1 MAITFNS
8 ENKVF
13 KLDAKN
19 TTYAFYIHDGG
30 WLVNLYYGKSLNS
43 DELRYLENTQ
53 GVAAFAPHPVET
65 NYHFTL
71 DCEALEYPCNGR
83 GDFRASALQIRAPY
97 GGSCTDIRYDSYK
110 IYDGKYSIPGQPA
123 VYAAENEAQTLEVL
137 CKDALTGAEVTLYYT
152 VFNDLPVITRTVK
165 IENKGSEAFDI
176 ERVFSACVDFKRS
189 DFDLINLYGAHNMER
204 RIARRPLAHG
214 NQGIT
219 SRRGASSH
227 YQNPFIA
234 LCEHSATEEHGEV
247 FGFSFVYA
255 GNHEERADVDT
266 FDQTRVLVGI
276 CPDDFGWHLEIGE
289 SFMVPECVM
298 VYSDG
303 GLGDM
308 SRAFHKL
315 YRNNLC
321 RGPWKLKERPVLINN
336 WEATYFNFNEQKIA
350 DIASV
355 ASELGIDMLVL
366 DDGWFGERN
375 NDRSSLGDWFVNEE
389 KLKGGL
395 GALVE
400 KVNSMG
406 MKFGLW
412 FEPEMISPVSKLY
425 EAHPDWCL
433 HVNGRSRSLGR
444 HQLILDMSREDVRDY
459 LFESMSKI
467 LSSANIAY
475 VKWDFNRNL
484 TEVASDLLPHERQ
497 KETAHRFVLGLY
509 DLLERL
515 LTAFPDLLLEGCSG
529 GGGRFDPA
537 MLYYSPQIW
546 TSDDTDA
553 LERCFIQYGT
563 SMVYPASSI
572 SAHVSASPN
581 HQTGRSSSLVTRG
594 HVAMAG
600 AFGYELDLSRC
611 TDEEKELM
619 KKQIA
624 DYKKYADVVQN
635 GDFYRLISPFD
646 TRDYAAW
653 QYVASDKKQTLV
665 TLVALHWQLR
675 PSLYLKLKGLDPEKV
690 YVNAETGER
699 YTGAVLMNAG
709 LNFAR
714 RFKDG
719 DSYQIHF
726 IEE

>member
-13 KLDAKN
+13 KLDSKN
-19 TTYAFYIHDGG
+19 TTYAFFVNEGG

-53 GVAAFAPHPVET
+53 GVAAFAPHPAEMT
-65 NYHFTL
+65 GSFTL
-71 DCEALEYPCNGR
+71 DCEALEYPCNGC
-83 GDFRASALQIRAPY
+83 GDYRASALQIRAPY
-97 GGSCTDIRYDSYK
+97 GGSCTDIRYDSHK
-110 IYDGKYSIPGQPA
+110 IYNGKYSIPGQPA
-123 VYAAENEAQTLEVL
+123 VYASEDEAQTLEIL
-137 CKDALTGAEVTLYYT
+137 CKDSLTGANVTLYYT

-165 IENKGSEAFDI
+165 VENKGDAAFDI
-176 ERVFSACVDFKRS
+176 ERVFSACVDFKRA
-189 DFDLINLYGAHNMER
+189 DFDMINLYGAHKVER
-204 RIARRPLAHG
+204 QIERRPLAHG

-234 LCEHSATEEHGEV
+234 LCDHDANEDHGEV
-247 FGFSFVYA
+247 FGFSFIYS

-276 CPDDFGWHLEIGE
+276 CPDDFGWHLEVGE
-289 SFMVPECVM
+289 SFMAPECVM
-298 VYSDG
+298 VYSDA

-315 YRNNLC
+315 YRHNLC
-321 RGPWKLKERPVLINN
+321 RGHWKLKERPVLINN
-336 WEATYFNFNEQKIA
+336 WEATYFSFDEKKIA

-366 DDGWFGERN
+366 DDGWFGKRD

-395 GALVE
+395 GKLVE

-406 MKFGLW
+406 MKFGIW
-412 FEPEMISPVSKLY
+412 FEPEMVSPVSELY

-433 HVNGRSRSLGR
+433 HVNGRGRSLGR
-444 HQLILDMSREDVRDY
+444 HQLVLDMSREDVRDY
-459 LFESMSKI
+459 LFDSMSKI
-467 LSSANIAY
+467 LSSANIEY

-484 TEVASDLLPHERQ
+484 TEVASELLPSERQ
-497 KETAHRFVLGLY
+497 KKTAHRYVLGLY

-515 LTAFPDLLLEGCSG
+515 LLAFPNLLLEGCSG

-563 SMVYPASSI
+563 SMVYPASSV

-581 HQTGRSSSLVTRG
+581 HQTGRSTSLKTRG
-594 HVAMAG
+594 FVAMAG

-611 TDEEKELM
+611 TDDEKELM
-619 KKQIA
+619 KKQVA

-635 GDFYRLISPFD
+635 GDYYRLISPFD

-653 QYVASDKKQTLV
+653 QYVSANKKETLV
-665 TLVALHWQLR
+665 TFVCLHWQCR
-675 PSLYLKLKGLDPEKV
+675 PTIYLKLRGLDPEKV
-690 YVNAETGER
+690 YVNAETGAR

-709 LNFAR
+709 LNLSYR
-714 RFKDG
+714 LKDG
-719 DSYQIHF
+719 DSYQIHL
-726 IEE
+726 IAE

>member
-19 TTYAFYIHDGG
+19 TTYAFYLHDGG
-30 WLVNLYYGKSLNS
+30 WLVNLYYGKFINS
-43 DELRYLENTQ
+43 DDLRYLENTQ

-65 NYHFTL
+65 DYRFTL
-71 DCEALEYPCNGR
+71 DCEALEYPCNGC

-97 GGSCTDIRYDSYK
+97 GGSCTDIRYVSHK

-123 VYAAENEAQTLEVL
+123 VYAEKNEAQTLEIV
-137 CKDALTGAEVTLYYT
+137 CADSLTGAEVTLYYT
-152 VFNDLPVITRTVK
+152 VFNDLPVITRAVK
-165 IENKGSEAFDI
+165 VENKGAEAFDI
-176 ERVFSACVDFKRS
+176 ERVFSACVDFKRA
-189 DFDLINLYGAHNMER
+189 DFDMITLYGEHKTER
-204 RIARRPLAHG
+204 QIERRPLAHG

-227 YQNPFIA
+227 YQNPFMA
-234 LCEHSATEEHGEV
+234 LCEHNADEDHGEA
-247 FGFSFVYA
+247 FGFSFVYS

-266 FDQTRVLVGI
+266 FNQTRVLVGI
-276 CPDDFGWHLEIGE
+276 CPDDFAWHLEVGE
-289 SFMVPECVM
+289 SFFAPECVM
-298 VYSDG
+298 VYSDS

-308 SRAFHKL
+308 SRAYHKL
-315 YRNNLC
+315 YRYNLC

-336 WEATYFNFNEQKIA
+336 WEATYFNFDENKIA
-350 DIASV
+350 DIAAV

-375 NDRSSLGDWFVNEE
+375 NDRTSLGDWFVNEE

-400 KVNSMG
+400 KVNGMG
-406 MKFGLW
+406 MKFGIW

-433 HVNGRSRSLGR
+433 HVDGRSRSLGR
-444 HQLILDMSREDVRDY
+444 HQLVLDMSRADVRDY
-459 LFESMSKI
+459 LFDSMSKI

-484 TEVASDLLPHERQ
+484 TEVASAMLPANRQ

-581 HQTGRSSSLVTRG
+581 HQTGRSSSLMTRG

-619 KKQIA
+619 KKQVN
-624 DYKKYADVVQN
+624 DYKRFSSLVQN
-635 GDFYRLISPFD
+635 GDYYRIISPFD
-646 TRDYAAW
+646 KKDFAAW
-653 QYVASDKKQTLV
+653 QYVSNDKKESLV
-665 TLVALHWQLR
+665 TFVCLHWQNRPTVYIKLR
-675 PSLYLKLKGLDPEKV
+675 GLDPDKI
-690 YVNAETGER
+690 YQNAETGEC
-699 YTGAVLMNAG
+699 YTGSVLMNAG
-709 LNFAR
+709 LNFCR
-714 RFKDG
+714 KLRDG
-719 DSYQIHF
+719 DSFQIHLV
-726 IEE
+726 EK